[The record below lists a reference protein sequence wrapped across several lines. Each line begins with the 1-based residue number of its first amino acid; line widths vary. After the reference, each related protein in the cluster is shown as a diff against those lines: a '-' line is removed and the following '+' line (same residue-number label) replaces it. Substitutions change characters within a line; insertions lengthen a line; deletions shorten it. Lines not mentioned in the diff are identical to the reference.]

1 MEYACYCNRLVS
13 GGGAVPGDTD
23 PNDALCLELYKC
35 YKCINIDYDIA
46 GKYNTVSYNANYNE
60 KENAIK
66 CKDDKKSNHE
76 QGNISYN
83 ICNCD
88 RQFAH
93 SLLDNYKE
101 CLNVSFYS
109 SR

>member
-66 CKDDKKSNHE
+66 CKDDKKSSHE
-76 QGNISYN
+76 QGNISHN

-93 SLLDNYKE
+93 GLLDNYKE
-101 CLNVSFYS
+101 CLNVSTF
-109 SR
+109 